1 MKRSG
6 MRVRCAA
13 AWTVVMLLI
22 PGGLAAAY
30 QGGASQRLAIVG
42 GYLID
47 GTEADPIQNSVVLV
61 EGERIVHVGTVAD
74 TQIPAGTRMIDAN
87 GYSVMPGL
95 SDSHV
100 HLLLIGHG
108 IYDEY
113 FPEYHYE
120 QDRMREFME
129 ISARQLL
136 MAGVTSAR
144 DLAAETSEALW
155 IRDQINAGRIEG
167 PRLFVSGNFLQKTTP
182 PSQAF
187 VRTLIDGPETAS
199 AKTLEL
205 VNAGVDLIKVIQLD
219 LLSREERLA
228 IAAEARKG
236 WTAHRGAR
244 EHRRR
249 GPGRGRDGRPIH
261 RARGRGVT
269 PVEGSREHR
278 AHVQERHLLQPHLG
292 RQPDL

>member
-74 TQIPAGTRMIDAN
+74 TQIPAGTRVIDAN

-187 VRTLIDGPETAS
+187 VRTLIDGPE
-199 AKTLEL
+199 
-205 VNAGVDLIKVIQLD
+205 N
-219 LLSREERLA
+219 RERQNSG
-228 IAAEARKG
+228 ARQRRG
-236 WTAHRGAR
+236 RSHQGDPARPVVPRGAPG
-244 EHRRR
+244 HRRR
-249 GPGRGRDGRPIH
+249 GPKGLDCTSRCTRAPSKRSGPRPRWAPDPSSTWEGGH
-261 RARGRGVT
+261 AR
-269 PVEGSREHR
+269 
-278 AHVQERHLLQPHLG
+278 
-292 RQPDL
+292 